1 MSDDL
6 LLRGLAT
13 RRELSSEREVD
24 DAFADPNLCV
34 QMFEEFS
41 TEHYW
46 GGCWSDE
53 TLSRRDRSWL
63 CLGIAAATGRT
74 HDFAMAVETAL
85 KSGIDEA
92 ELRAAIRQ
100 IVVCC
105 GTLTGSTCV
114 RTAGEILDREKRASS
129 GPSVAEHQRK
139 LARVAVADT
148 NEHKSWGPNHR

>member
-13 RRELSSEREVD
+13 RRELSSDYEVD
-24 DAFADPNLCV
+24 AAFADPHPCV

-53 TLSRRDRSWL
+53 TLNHRERSWL
-63 CLGIAAATGRT
+63 CLGIAASTGRSR
-74 HDFAMAVETAL
+74 DFAAAVETAL
-85 KSGIDEA
+85 RSGINEP

-105 GTLTGSTCV
+105 GTSIGSECV
-114 RTAGEILDREKRASS
+114 RIAREVLNRTKRSTTVKSIVDPQRNPHRAAA
-129 GPSVAEHQRK
+129 AETDERKVYAANQR
-139 LARVAVADT
+139 
-148 NEHKSWGPNHR
+148 

>member
-24 DAFADPNLCV
+24 EAFADPNSCV
-34 QMFEEFS
+34 QMFEEYS

-53 TLSRRDRSWL
+53 TLSYRDRSWIY
-63 CLGIAAATGRT
+63 LGIAAATGRSR
-74 HDFAMAVETAL
+74 DFASAVETAI
-85 KSGIDEA
+85 KSGVVEA

-100 IVVCC
+100 IAICC
-105 GTLTGSTCV
+105 GTSTGSECV
-114 RTAGEILDREKRASS
+114 RIASEILECAKHSSDSQSAEERQRKRA
-129 GPSVAEHQRK
+129 
-139 LARVAVADT
+139 AV
-148 NEHKSWGPNHR
+148 